1 MVLVYLMYEQT
12 CVELSEWTNRPLL
25 FWQSQHPPKDDID
38 ININVI
44 VPPGRPL
51 PSFSTYLPRFHQQ
64 IGEPGPNIL
73 KLGNV
78 ELGGPV
84 EQLTMYSVC
93 RVRESHFL
101 E

>member
-1 MVLVYLMYEQT
+1 MYEQT
-12 CVELSEWTNRPLL
+12 FVDLSGWTDRPL
-25 FWQSQHPPKDDID
+25 FWQAHHPKKDDID

-44 VPPGRPL
+44 VPPKRSL
-51 PSFSTYLPRFHQQ
+51 PSFSTYLPRFHQK

-73 KLGNV
+73 KLGTV

-84 EQLTMYSVC
+84 ELLTMHSVC
-93 RVRESHFL
+93 RVWESHFL